1 MFHSYISF
9 CYLAIDMY
17 VTYIIDVVCVVY
29 VDDENDEDGSTGI
42 TDYISFRPL
51 KTTPS
56 LVPTVHST
64 LFLFVIVWGEDSGNN
79 VGRRQKC

>member
-1 MFHSYISF
+1 
-9 CYLAIDMY
+9 MY
-17 VTYIIDVVCVVY
+17 VTYIIDVVCVVD

-56 LVPTVHST
+56 PVPTVHSS
-64 LFLFVIVWGEDSGNN
+64 LFLFVIVRGEDSGNN